1 MDLMKKRLQ
10 ATQERLEQMKAERKA
25 VQKERR
31 QVVKQS
37 RADQARKAQL
47 VGEAV
52 LRRVEAGDW
61 DEADF
66 LSMMD
71 AALSRPV
78 DRALFGLED

>member
-1 MDLMKKRLQ
+1 M
-10 ATQERLEQMKAERKA
+10 
-25 VQKERR
+25 
-31 QVVKQS
+31 KQS